1 MLRKLLPLVIV
12 GVIVIIIPPVV
23 WADSGTRQSK
33 EAFTW
38 KGKAP
43 ALFLRDLNGSIA
55 VEASSGTDIEVTGT
69 VSWKDSNPADIRF
82 EAKPGSQGVTICALW
97 PSDSKTTCG
106 ENGDYSVSNTKNN
119 DLNVA
124 FKVKLPKG
132 TRLDSSTINGQI
144 DIQGTTAPVK
154 AESVNGAVHVDTAS
168 AALDV
173 ETVNGAISINIASAG
188 AGDVKVQTVNGSIDV
203 TVPKGF
209 DADVSAETVN
219 GSVVIAGQKYRH
231 SAQVTLG
238 KGGRKVNAET
248 VNGSI
253 AVN

>member
-1 MLRKLLPLVIV
+1 MLRKLLPIV
-12 GVIVIIIPPVV
+12 LYILIPPVV
-23 WADSGTRQSK
+23 WADTGNRQSK
-33 EAFTW
+33 EAFSW

-43 ALFLRDLNGSIA
+43 ALYLRDLNGSIA
-55 VEASSGTDIEVTGT
+55 VEAASGGDIEVTGT

-82 EAKPGSQGVTICALW
+82 ETKPGAKGVTICALW
-97 PSDSKTTCG
+97 PSTTGQTTCG
-106 ENGDYSVSNTKNN
+106 ENGEFSLSNTKNN

-132 TRLDSSTINGQI
+132 TRLDVQTVNGQV
-144 DIQGTTAPVK
+144 DVSGATAAVK
-154 AESVNGAVHVDTAS
+154 AQTVNGGVHVDTAS
-168 AALDV
+168 SEVDL
-173 ETVNGAISINIASAG
+173 ETVNGTIGVSIGAAG
-188 AGDVKVQTVNGSIDV
+188 AGDVKLQTVNGSIDLK
-203 TVPKGF
+203 VPSGF
-209 DADVSAETVN
+209 DAEVAAGTVN

-238 KGGRKVNAET
+238 KGGRKVNVET

>member
-1 MLRKLLPLVIV
+1 MLRKLLPIVIV
-12 GVIVIIIPPVV
+12 VLIPPVV
-23 WADSGTRQSK
+23 WADSGNRQSK
-33 EAFTW
+33 EAFSW

-43 ALFLRDLNGSIA
+43 GLYIRDLNGSIA
-55 VEASSGTDIEVTGT
+55 VEASAGTDIEVTGT

-82 EAKPGSQGVTICALW
+82 ETKTGPQGVTICALW
-97 PSDSKTTCG
+97 PSSSGESSCG

-119 DLNVA
+119 DLAVA

-132 TRLDSSTINGQI
+132 TRLDAQTVNGQV
-144 DIQGTTAPVK
+144 DVAGATAGVK
-154 AESVNGAVHVDTAS
+154 AESVNGGIHVDTAS
-168 AALDV
+168 SAVDLQTVNGTINVNITGGGAGDV
-173 ETVNGAISINIASAG
+173 KLQTVNGAI
-188 AGDVKVQTVNGSIDV
+188 DVKVPS
-203 TVPKGF
+203 GF
-209 DADVSAETVN
+209 DAEVTAETVN

-238 KGGRKVNAET
+238 KGGRKVSAET